1 MNKLFIREE
10 LKKLRITENVNYVGS
25 VRGRDGKGNL
35 VYFLKAGFNNGCETA
50 LTQKV
55 TDKEYFL
62 DPLEELGDVMGK
74 IFCEEFVRVKNTSIL
89 LNKNNLASIKER
101 AKGDKNK
108 VLTTITFT
116 DGREMQLPP
125 IDTKYF
131 KEFKQSIERAVE
143 MRIEA
148 QKKAAK
154 QYEGWEDEEELPSI
168 DDDYYK

>member
-1 MNKLFIREE
+1 ME
-10 LKKLRITENVNYVGS
+10 
-25 VRGRDGKGNL
+25 
-35 VYFLKAGFNNGCETA
+35 
-50 LTQKV
+50 
-55 TDKEYFL
+55 
-62 DPLEELGDVMGK
+62 
-74 IFCEEFVRVKNTSIL
+74 
-89 LNKNNLASIKER
+89 
-101 AKGDKNK
+101 
-108 VLTTITFT
+108 
-116 DGREMQLPP
+116 LPP